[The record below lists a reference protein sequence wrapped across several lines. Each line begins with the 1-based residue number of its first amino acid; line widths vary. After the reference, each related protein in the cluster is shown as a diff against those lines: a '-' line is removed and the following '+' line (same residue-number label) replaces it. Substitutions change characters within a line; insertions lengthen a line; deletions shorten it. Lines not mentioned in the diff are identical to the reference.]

1 MNAIAC
7 LAGGGGGTFFFFFSL
22 FKKKSFWKFLL
33 LFTFNAFFPSPDQLF
48 KLVLIRC

>member
-7 LAGGGGGTFFFFFSL
+7 LAGGGGGPLFFFSSL
-22 FKKKSFWKFLL
+22 LRKKVSGSFCYFSHLML
-33 LFTFNAFFPSPDQLF
+33 FFPSPDQLF

>member
-7 LAGGGGGTFFFFFSL
+7 LAGGGVGGPFFFP